1 VLAIASLLAGR
12 RFIRGERIRFPLIVI
27 GCFLFPL
34 IATIRS
40 LFGAAFPP
48 INFWLMKINSQGKRG
63 AVAAKSATP
72 AHFAVAAQRHY
83 CATIIGK
90 SATSQ

>member
-1 VLAIASLLAGR
+1 MATVFVDRCAPGIPVLGITFVMAGRAAIAADRSLV

-27 GCFLFPL
+27 DCFLFPL

-48 INFWLMKINSQGKRG
+48 INFRSGK
-63 AVAAKSATP
+63 
-72 AHFAVAAQRHY
+72 
-83 CATIIGK
+83 
-90 SATSQ
+90 

>member
-1 VLAIASLLAGR
+1 MGIKDRLAGR
-12 RFIRGERIRFPLIVI
+12 ATPAADRFVRFIRGERIRFPLIVI

-48 INFWLMKINSQGKRG
+48 INFRSGK
-63 AVAAKSATP
+63 
-72 AHFAVAAQRHY
+72 
-83 CATIIGK
+83 
-90 SATSQ
+90 